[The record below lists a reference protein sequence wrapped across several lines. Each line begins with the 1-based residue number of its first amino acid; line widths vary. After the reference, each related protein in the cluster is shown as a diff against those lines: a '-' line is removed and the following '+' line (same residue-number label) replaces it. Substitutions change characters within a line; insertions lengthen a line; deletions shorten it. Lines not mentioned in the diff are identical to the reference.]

1 MIPTSFTTISDLR
14 FKTKAVLAKAAKSP
28 VLVLHQ
34 ATPKGVILSV
44 SDYEDMMSTL
54 EDYYLSLKAEEYEKE
69 DKTKVH
75 WTTINDL
82 KKQLKLE

>member
-14 FKTKAVLAKAAKSP
+14 FKTKAVFAKAAKSP

-34 ATPKGVILSV
+34 ATPKGVIMSV

-54 EDYYLSLKAEEYEKE
+54 EDYYLSFKAEEYEKE
-69 DKTKVH
+69 DKSKVD
-75 WTTINDL
+75 WITIGEL
-82 KKQLKLE
+82 KKQFKLE

>member
-14 FKTKAVLAKAAKSP
+14 FKTKAVLAKAVKSP
-28 VLVLHQ
+28 VLILHQ

-44 SDYEDMMSTL
+44 SDYEDIMSTL
-54 EDYYLSLKAEEYEKE
+54 EDYYVSLKAEEYEKE
-69 DKTKVH
+69 EKNAAD
-75 WTTINDL
+75 WTTLKDI